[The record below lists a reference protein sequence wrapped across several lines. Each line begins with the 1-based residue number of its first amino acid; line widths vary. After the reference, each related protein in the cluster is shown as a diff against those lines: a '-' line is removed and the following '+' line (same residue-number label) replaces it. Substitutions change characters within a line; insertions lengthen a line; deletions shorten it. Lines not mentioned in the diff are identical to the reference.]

1 MKEIEEKAEKVL
13 EALSN
18 ALKEAEI
25 SGVKRGAKD
34 GGIERV
40 RKEVYYINE
49 LKNVFR
55 KESEKAEIC
64 YDKEFLGLM
73 KKNAPKVD
81 EQGYIIAEVGTWVK

>member
-1 MKEIEEKAEKVL
+1 MKEIEEKAESVL
-13 EALSN
+13 KELSD

-25 SGVKRGAKD
+25 DYRG
-34 GGIERV
+34 
-40 RKEVYYINE
+40 EVYYINE

-55 KESEKAEIC
+55 KDGKSAC
-64 YDKEFLGLM
+64 MDKEFVALM